1 LSDRPDRERV
11 DLSYKLC
18 HCVTA
23 ARVDEVVVDRSGGR
37 YRYVSL
43 CVGGLGRSMV
53 IPASY
58 CASCCA
64 TIEIM
69 FVAIAFE

>member
-1 LSDRPDRERV
+1 M
-11 DLSYKLC
+11 
-18 HCVTA
+18 
-23 ARVDEVVVDRSGGR
+23 DEVVVDRSGGR